1 MARDSEFFFRF
12 APEAGILAAL
22 ILLVIPLK
30 WACAWLAAAL
40 WHEMFH
46 FFALLLCGRRIY
58 GVFIGINGAEIHT
71 DNLSNLDTLLC
82 SLAGPVGGLLLLIL
96 SGVFPRLAVCALLQS
111 VFNLLP
117 VYPLDGGR
125 ALRGFTGLLFSERWA
140 NGICI
145 AAEIIVLAAAVCF
158 GLVSSFLW
166 KLGILP
172 IVLAV
177 FFIIHLKK
185 IKRPCK
191 SMLHR
196 VQ

>member
-1 MARDSEFFFRF
+1 MARGSESIFRV
-12 APEAGILAAL
+12 APETGILAAL
-22 ILLVIPLK
+22 LLLVVPLR
-30 WACAWLAAAL
+30 WVCAWFAAAL
-40 WHEMFH
+40 WHELFH
-46 FFALLLCGRRIY
+46 CFALRLCGRSIH
-58 GVFIGINGAEIHT
+58 GVCIGINGAEIRT
-71 DNLSNLDTLLC
+71 DNLSDLDTLLC
-82 SLAGPVGGLLLLIL
+82 ALAGPAGGLLLLLL
-96 SGVFPRLAVCALLQS
+96 SGVFPCLAVCALLQS

-140 NGICI
+140 NGICT
-145 AAEIIVLAAAVCF
+145 AAERIVLAGAVCF
-158 GLVSSFLW
+158 GLVSSFFW

-172 IVLAV
+172 VVLTV
-177 FFIIHLKK
+177 FFMVHLKK